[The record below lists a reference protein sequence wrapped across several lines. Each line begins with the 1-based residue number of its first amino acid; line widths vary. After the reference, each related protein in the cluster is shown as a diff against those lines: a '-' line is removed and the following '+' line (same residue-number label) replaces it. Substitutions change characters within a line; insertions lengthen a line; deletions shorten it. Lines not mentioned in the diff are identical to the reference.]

1 MSKPRTTL
9 VRRNTRRSTKKEDV
23 PQISLEEEYDR
34 ARTGGPEM
42 LEKFKTKM
50 EEANAAAL
58 RTASDRGFLYPS
70 LDDPNFN
77 IKIAERKEFN
87 DTRYEGK
94 VKDVE
99 SEADHLCSADFE
111 LAPHQLFVRNF
122 LSFMTPYNS
131 LLLYHGLGSGKT
143 CSAIGVG
150 EEMRAYIKQIGI
162 NQRIIVVASPNVQEN
177 FKLQLF
183 DDRKLKL
190 VDGLW
195 NIKTCTGNRLLKE
208 INPMSMRG
216 LSKEKV
222 VRQVRRVINNSYLF
236 LGYIEFANYVA
247 KIGDV
252 RGVEGDGKEIR
263 TRRLQRYFNN
273 RLIIIDE
280 VHNIRITD
288 ENKDK
293 KVAVELL
300 KLVETVKGL
309 RLLLLSATPMYNSY
323 KEIIWLINLMNINDR
338 RAGIESR
345 QVFDKNGNFLV
356 AADGT
361 EVGRDL
367 LERKA
372 IGYVSFVRGENPY
385 AFPYRIFPKLFA
397 PVKSVLGLAYPS
409 RQLNDKAIAHG
420 LKHIDVFG
428 VDIGEYQKQGYR
440 YIMNAIRKG
449 VRDGVPPYKEMPNFD
464 NMDSFGY
471 TMLQRPLEALNIVY
485 PNEKLSTDDEEGA
498 LDPKMLVGKAGL
510 THTFKYQETGGVK
523 RDFEYKKKGFGRIL
537 APNNIGKYSSK
548 IHNIVR
554 SAITAHGIILIY
566 SQYIDGGLIPIA
578 LALEELGYTRYIG
591 SGGKSRSLF
600 KTAPTEPIDYK
611 TFQPRDGYSGDA
623 PFRPARYVMITGDKS
638 ISPNNIEEVR
648 AATSDTNVD
657 GSQVKIVLISQAG
670 SEGLDF
676 IGIRQVH
683 VLEPWYNMNRIEQII
698 GRAVRWCSHKLLPF
712 TKRNVEIYLYG
723 TRLND
728 ELESEEAADL
738 YIYRT
743 AEMKAIQIG
752 RVARV
757 LKETAVDCLLNLEQT
772 NFTIGN
778 VNQTVRQ
785 ELASGTEI
793 EYQVGDRP
801 YSVAC
806 DYMETCSYS
815 CKPDANI
822 DERAVVLDTFNEG
835 FIMMNTDKIVQRI
848 RQLMRERFFYDKMQ
862 LISHINSV
870 RRYPLV
876 QIDAALTQLV
886 DDKNEYITDMYG
898 RLGNLVNKGDLYLF
912 QPLEL
917 MDTDASMFERRVPLQ
932 FKNEIVQI
940 APRSSDR
947 TEVFDGKL
955 TAKGDLQESKELLET
970 METDFLTTQSP
981 KEPSRGEEDWYVF
994 ASNVVP
1000 DMIEEGMGDK
1010 DLLDD
1015 LVVAHIIEMLPYE
1028 KTHQLINEVYGGDGG
1043 MNAIAPSIAPLVK
1056 RYFDTRL
1063 MTAKGI
1069 TGILVYKQGVAELL
1083 VKDAN
1088 GRYRPGEGEDY
1099 ADLEGK
1105 VNEKKI
1111 TIDDLNNIVGFIAG
1125 FKNEYMVFKTKQMD
1139 KKRHKGARCD
1149 QSGKSESLRVL
1160 NLITA
1165 SMGGREYTL
1174 DNTRDTNQRG
1184 ICVRQELTLRVFES
1198 QRRENKTWFLS
1209 PSVGALIG
1217 IEKLSKTA

>member
-9 VRRNTRRSTKKEDV
+9 VRRNTRRSTRKEDAA
-23 PQISLEEEYDR
+23 QLSLEEEYER
-34 ARTGGPEM
+34 AQAGGPDM
-42 LEKFKTKM
+42 LEAFKTKM
-50 EEANAAAL
+50 EKANADALGIAA
-58 RTASDRGFLYPS
+58 DKPFLYPS
-70 LDDPNFN
+70 LDDPDFN

-99 SEADHLCSADFE
+99 AEADHLCSADFE

-150 EEMRAYIKQIGI
+150 EEMRAYIKQMGI

-252 RGVEGDGKEIR
+252 RGMEGDGKEIR

-280 VHNIRITD
+280 VHNIRVTD

-345 QVFDKNGNFLV
+345 NVFDKNGNFLV

-361 EVGRDL
+361 EVGKEL

-397 PVKSVLGLAYPS
+397 SSNSILGSVYPS
-409 RQLNDKAIAHG
+409 QQLNEKAIVHG
-420 LKHIDVFG
+420 LEHIDVFG
-428 VDIGEYQKQGYR
+428 VDIGEYQRRGYQ
-440 YIMNAIRKG
+440 YIMKAIRKG
-449 VRDGVPPYKEMPNFD
+449 VREGVPPYREMPNFE

-485 PNEKLSTDDEEGA
+485 PNKKLTDDDEEGT

-510 THTFKYQETGGVK
+510 GHTFKYQEIGGIK
-523 RDFEYKKKGFGRIL
+523 RGFEYKGTVFGRIL

-554 SAITAHGIILIY
+554 NAITADGIILIY

-600 KTAPTEPIDYK
+600 KTAPTDAIDYK
-611 TFQPRDGYSGDA
+611 TFEPRDGYSGDG
-623 PFRPARYVMITGDKS
+623 PFQPARYAMITGDKS

-648 AATSDTNVD
+648 AATNDSNVN
-657 GSQVKIVLISQAG
+657 GSNVKVVLISQAG

-683 VLEPWYNMNRIEQII
+683 VLEPWYNMNRVEQII

-723 TRLND
+723 TRLTE

-743 AEMKAIQIG
+743 AETKAIKIG
-752 RVARV
+752 QVARV

-772 NFTIGN
+772 NFTVEN

-785 ELASGTEI
+785 ELASGANI
-793 EYQVGDRP
+793 AYQVGDRP

-815 CKPDANI
+815 CKPDARIN
-822 DERAVVLDTFNEG
+822 ERAVVLDTFNEG
-835 FIMMNTDKIVQRI
+835 FIMMNTDKIIQRI

-862 LISHINSV
+862 LIAHINSV
-870 RRYPLV
+870 RKYPLV

-917 MDTDASMFERRVPLQ
+917 MDTDASMFERRTPLQ

-940 APRSSDR
+940 APRIGDYTAALDR
-947 TEVFDGKL
+947 SAITQGNL
-955 TAKGDLQESKELLET
+955 HGSKDLLEA
-970 METDFLTTQSP
+970 METDYLTTQSP
-981 KEPSRGEEDWYVF
+981 KEPNRGEEDWYIF

-1000 DMIEEGMGDK
+1000 DMIEEGLGDK
-1010 DLLDD
+1010 TLLDD
-1015 LVVAHIIEMLPYE
+1015 LIVAHIIEMLPYD
-1028 KTHQLINEVYGGDGG
+1028 KINQLINEVYAGDGS
-1043 MNAIAPSIAPLVK
+1043 MDAIAPSIAPLVK
-1056 RYFDTRL
+1056 KYFDSQL
-1063 MTAKGI
+1063 MTAKGV
-1069 TGILVYKQGVAELL
+1069 TGILVYKQGEAELL
-1083 VKDAN
+1083 VKDAS
-1088 GRYRPGEGEDY
+1088 GTYRAGEGEDY
-1099 ADLEGK
+1099 TDLAGK
-1105 VNEKKI
+1105 INEKKV
-1111 TIDDLNNIVGFIAG
+1111 TIDDLNDIVGFIAG

-1160 NLITA
+1160 NLIMAETG
-1165 SMGGREYTL
+1165 SREYTL

-1184 ICVRQELTLRVFES
+1184 ICVRQELTLRVLEKQ
-1198 QRRENKTWFLS
+1198 QRGNKTWFLI

-1217 IEKLSKTA
+1217 IEKLSKIT